1 MAMTKPTL
9 KKSVTIDPD
18 ILDALIPARRAN
30 LSAAVNDGLH
40 LLAALD
46 AQEAIVAAW
55 EKEHGEFTDEDL
67 RPFLEAASRAQI
79 DNLMRLI
86 REGRQT
92 SSPIRQRAK
101 SSHRR

>member
-1 MAMTKPTL
+1 MT
-9 KKSVTIDPD
+9 VYI
-18 ILDALIPARRAN
+18 
-30 LSAAVNDGLH
+30 
-40 LLAALD
+40 LAALD

-55 EKEHGEFTDEDL
+55 EKDHGEFTDEDL
-67 RPFLEAASRAQI
+67 RPFLEAASRAQV

-92 SSPIRQRAK
+92 SSPIRRPAK